1 MVSSHLG
8 RRMVATPP
16 GGQSG
21 RLGVA
26 PPLGVAGRVIPADPS
41 GRRGGRHQ
49 TRDGRSGLSQYVT
62 ARGGMV
68 TRTSFAGL
76 SRLVLVLTDYE
87 WNSTLKGILRGN
99 GFQRVPVAK
108 CFLFGCSRAH
118 VYAVLLKSKFWWR
131 LDEHRCT
138 ARAAPITERTVQHHA
153 ALLHDRFR
161 YAPSDLH
168 PRSPCSTPSR
178 LLQLVFQQ

>member
-1 MVSSHLG
+1 MHATQRAYTTRWGLSIPRIPSRMVSSHLG

-87 WNSTLKGILRGN
+87 WDSTLKGILRGN

-118 VYAVLLKSKFWWR
+118 VYCCGAICSSSEVQILVETGRAPLHSTGCSHHGT
-131 LDEHRCT
+131 DCAASRCSV
-138 ARAAPITERTVQHHA
+138 A
-153 ALLHDRFR
+153 
-161 YAPSDLH
+161 
-168 PRSPCSTPSR
+168 
-178 LLQLVFQQ
+178 